1 MNNTTNWV
9 ALTLAVAFLTLLTL
23 LTTGCGN
30 SNGSS
35 DGDDGVFLTDTGQ
48 DSLVA
53 QMRFVNAIPDSPV
66 IEMLHEGT
74 NSARITET
82 LTFGASTNRN
92 NFVTG
97 TFVFDFSFVN
107 GAGDRIT
114 LYENDQ
120 FELADGNEHSFIMA
134 GSLNDARLI
143 RLDNPEFL
151 VGLDDDTADV
161 DPQIQFIHTAVGVG
175 DIDFYLTEQ
184 GADITQATPLATLA
198 FGENSAIFDT
208 VATDTAQLRA
218 FEAGSSAN
226 LLFDSGATTISR
238 TTRTLILAAN
248 YFGPLAEGASAVEL
262 RRLGQT
268 PLALENAS
276 QPATLRIHNVIA
288 DQQAIDV
295 YLGDR
300 LGAPDIA
307 AVEFST
313 RTDELQLAAQTTDL
327 SITAAGDVAN
337 VLLEMTDLQLTGGF
351 RTTVYLGG
359 DSSVVSDSTDAV
371 PVTNVTSEFV
381 LESNREV
388 LEGSPIRLFNGSS
401 SLSALSVFLL
411 RPGQDLANTAPIMLA
426 PGGYTGVPV
435 FTGDFDLVVVDTS
448 NNSTI
453 IGPERITPTAGT
465 ALNIVIRDTFGGTSP
480 VQVDL
485 VEEATQGL

>member
-1 MNNTTNWV
+1 LNNTTTGV
-9 ALTLAVAFLTLLTL
+9 ALTLTVALLTA
-23 LTTGCGN
+23 GCGDG
-30 SNGSS
+30 NGSS
-35 DGDDGVFLTDTGQ
+35 NGDDGVLLTDTGQ

-97 TFVFDFSFVN
+97 TFVFNFSFVN
-107 GAGDRIT
+107 GAGNRVT
-114 LYENDQ
+114 LYENNE
-120 FELADGNEHSFIMA
+120 FELADGNEHNFIMA

-175 DIDFYLTEQ
+175 SIDFYLTEQ
-184 GADITQATPLATLA
+184 GADITQAAPLATLA
-198 FGENSAIFDT
+198 FGENSPIFDT
-208 VATDTAQLRA
+208 AATETGQLRA
-218 FEAGSSAN
+218 FEAGSTTN

-276 QPATLRIHNVIA
+276 QPSTLRIHNVIA
-288 DQQAIDV
+288 DQQAVDV

-300 LGAPDIA
+300 LGAPEIE

-313 RTDELQLAAQTTDL
+313 RTAELQLDAQITDL
-327 SITAAGDVAN
+327 SITVAGDVAS
-337 VLLEMTDLQLTGGF
+337 VLLEASDLQLTGGF

-359 DSSVVSDSTDAV
+359 DSTVVGDSTDDTDAA
-371 PVTNVTSEFV
+371 PVTNVTSQFV
-381 LESNREV
+381 LESNREI
-388 LEGSPIRLFNGSS
+388 LEGGPIRLFNGSS
-401 SLSALSVFLL
+401 SPSTLSVFLL
-411 RPGQDLANTAPIMLA
+411 RPGQDLANTTPIMLA
-426 PGGYTGVPV
+426 PGGYTGVAV

-465 ALNIVIRDTFGGTSP
+465 ALNLVIRDTFGGTSP
-480 VQVDL
+480 VQIDL
-485 VEEATQGL
+485 VEEPTQGL